1 MPVRPNEA
9 PGTSVAAP
17 RRWETDR
24 WLLAAGAVSIAVLA
38 CLLVP
43 WLRANPPHGLTS
55 SNAPYTDEGFYST
68 AARNFA
74 LFGTFGNLGRFS
86 QLINP
91 GYTAVEAVLFKITGP
106 TLVAARALSVMATC
120 GMVLIALWGLA
131 KPLGRLAAAV
141 AAAGLAG
148 CQLIL
153 LYGHVGIVEPF
164 ELMLLVGG
172 FVAMTRAMAAQSVR
186 VGVLCGG
193 LLAGALSAKASAA
206 LTFPA
211 ILGVPAVV
219 SAVNAVRNR
228 TWQRLYV
235 PLAATATLAGLVGIW
250 TLAVLVPNWSQTQQG
265 WKVLEGVKLSSYP
278 KTVQGGIARLYE
290 WFGHPARTDHVL
302 TWTMPLLIGAVVGSA
317 CVIVLWRRGSQ
328 QDHWVTASGWI
339 WALTAW
345 IVPVLGAYSP
355 NRFFLVA
362 VPGLA
367 LAAAPGL
374 AAGLRSTAEKLG
386 RPTAAAGT
394 AAVLLGLVLPGVL
407 SYSVMESG
415 VFGTNQLGRDEAAV
429 DGYLT
434 PLAVVYGQYAAD
446 LSLPTRA
453 KIVIPAPHSGLHMTA
468 PIERYGVN
476 YLIADVPGHRDK
488 IDAAVIRAVSSPV
501 HPLGAPIVTVPW
513 GPHEL
518 GLYRLAPNRTQG

>member
-1 MPVRPNEA
+1 L
-9 PGTSVAAP
+9 G
-17 RRWETDR
+17 
-24 WLLAAGAVSIAVLA
+24 
-38 CLLVP
+38 
-43 WLRANPPHGLTS
+43 ANPPHGLTS
-55 SNAPYTDEGFYST
+55 SNSPYTDEGFYST

-74 LFGTFGNLGRFS
+74 MFGAFGNLGRFS

-106 TLVAARALSVMATC
+106 SFVAARALSMIATC
-120 GMVLIALWGLA
+120 GMILIVLWGLA
-131 KPLGRLAAAV
+131 KPLGRLAAALV
-141 AAAGLAG
+141 AAGLAG

-164 ELMLLVGG
+164 ELMLVVGG
-172 FVAMTRAMAAQSVR
+172 FVAMTRAMAGESVR
-186 VGVLCGG
+186 AGVLCGA

-219 SAVNAVRNR
+219 SAVTAVRNR
-228 TWQRLYV
+228 TWQKLYV
-235 PLAATATLAGLVGIW
+235 PLAATATLAGVVAIW
-250 TLAVLVPNWSQTQQG
+250 ILAILVPNWSQTQQG
-265 WKVLEGVKLSSYP
+265 WKVLEDGQLSSYP
-278 KTVQGGIARLYE
+278 STVQGGLSRFYE
-290 WFGHPARTDHVL
+290 WFAYPARTDHVL
-302 TWTMPLLIGAVVGSA
+302 TWTTPLLIGAVVGSA
-317 CVIVLWRRGSQ
+317 ALIGLWRRASH
-328 QDHWVTASGWI
+328 QDRWVTASGWI
-339 WALTAW
+339 WVLTAW
-345 IVPVLGAYSP
+345 TVPILGAYTP
-355 NRFFLVA
+355 NRFFLIG

-374 AAGLRSTAEKLG
+374 AVGLRTVAEKLG
-386 RPTAAAGT
+386 RPAAAAGT
-394 AAVLLGLVLPGVL
+394 AAVLMGLVLPGVL

-429 DGYLT
+429 ARYLT
-434 PLAVVYGQYAAD
+434 PSAVVYGQYAPD

-468 PIERYGVN
+468 PVERYGVN

-488 IDAAVIRAVSSPV
+488 IDNAVIAAVISPG
-501 HPLGAPIVTVPW
+501 HPLGEPIVTVPW

-518 GLYRLAPNRTQG
+518 GLYRLAPNRTR